1 MKIKHVLNLQNKSL
15 TDINVK
21 SNVCINKTEITM
33 KNDSLNLA
41 VMEKFKNKWRDR
53 ALKAEENERALRAEL
68 AMLKEEKNNLNVPA
82 NKIRMH

>member
-1 MKIKHVLNLQNKSL
+1 
-15 TDINVK
+15 
-21 SNVCINKTEITM
+21 M